1 MAIFYFPPSF
11 FPICPKFELDVADQS
26 MHSEKV
32 QIHYFSDIKKSLS
45 IFIAD
50 VDIMNVKTCGSK
62 VFKIETQIKVK
73 SKNEMDPH

>member
-1 MAIFYFPPSF
+1 MN
-11 FPICPKFELDVADQS
+11 
-26 MHSEKV
+26 V

-50 VDIMNVKTCGSK
+50 VDIMNVKTCGCK

-73 SKNEMDPH
+73 SKKKLDGPSLIDWSNNTYSLKFRQISTSTGNI

>member
-1 MAIFYFPPSF
+1 MN
-11 FPICPKFELDVADQS
+11 
-26 MHSEKV
+26 V

-73 SKNEMDPH
+73 SKKLDGPSLIDWSNNTYSLNLRQISTSAGNI